1 MPECTRAG
9 ILGRVIEPGRATL
22 GPEAARSLLALSF
35 CEADR
40 TRVEDLTSRNQQGL
54 LTECERAE
62 LEEYIRAND
71 VLSLLKLKAR
81 LSLERARSAP

>member
-1 MPECTRAG
+1 MSHRTGAA
-9 ILGRVIEPGRATL
+9 ILGRVFEPGQATL

-40 TRVEDLTSRNQQGL
+40 TRVEELTSRNQQGL
-54 LTECERAE
+54 LTDCERAE
-62 LEEYIRAND
+62 LEEYVRAND

-81 LSLERARSAP
+81 LSLERAESAP